1 MASTQ
6 QLLDAKKATSDQRIR
21 ELTAQLDKEKAE
33 AEAAVAAE
41 AKAVVEAKVEH
52 QRQEAIRKAKA
63 EAAAKQAES
72 DAIRRQEEANKKARA
87 EIRKGKRKVEGPPAE
102 SSATRASTG
111 GLCAQCVAAGKLC
124 APQGGRRAT
133 ACKWCTRIKSTCSFT
148 RKDTRPEPAAESNI
162 EIVERP
168 SKRPNVMKPTQGQVM
183 IDIPVSKSKP
193 SGSRGRGVDLSKVVL
208 SMRSLAEVGI
218 SIQRELRGQWLAAE
232 AHVRELQKH
241 RKAMMETSKILNG
254 IGTILNEWLV
264 PVEESES
271 GTKDGEEK
279 EVESVMESDTES
291 ELEKEKVVEK
301 EVEQEQ
307 EPEKEPEKELVGE
320 TVAEIE
326 DTMDTSQ

>member
-1 MASTQ
+1 MEVKSQIVLDGGWSCQPRKRHSQPKRKPLSPCVQSCIENSVPLGNPHIQMASTQ

-133 ACKWCTRIKSTCSFT
+133 ACK
-148 RKDTRPEPAAESNI
+148 
-162 EIVERP
+162 
-168 SKRPNVMKPTQGQVM
+168 
-183 IDIPVSKSKP
+183 
-193 SGSRGRGVDLSKVVL
+193 
-208 SMRSLAEVGI
+208 
-218 SIQRELRGQWLAAE
+218 
-232 AHVRELQKH
+232 
-241 RKAMMETSKILNG
+241 
-254 IGTILNEWLV
+254 
-264 PVEESES
+264 
-271 GTKDGEEK
+271 
-279 EVESVMESDTES
+279 
-291 ELEKEKVVEK
+291 
-301 EVEQEQ
+301 
-307 EPEKEPEKELVGE
+307 
-320 TVAEIE
+320 
-326 DTMDTSQ
+326 